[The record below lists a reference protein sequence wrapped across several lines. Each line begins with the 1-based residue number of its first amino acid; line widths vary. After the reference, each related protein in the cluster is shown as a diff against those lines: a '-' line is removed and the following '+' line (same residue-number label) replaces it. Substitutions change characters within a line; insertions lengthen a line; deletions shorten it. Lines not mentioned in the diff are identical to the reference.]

1 MSKFIRILN
10 NPWDFTLYEENNGS
24 YVIKVM
30 FSEGE
35 YKVDIARCFT
45 FTHEEVNSLV
55 DMENIKVLSENIRKN
70 YASYKAQ
77 EISKQTFDA
86 LLQGH
91 MI

>member
-1 MSKFIRILN
+1 
-10 NPWDFTLYEENNGS
+10 
-24 YVIKVM
+24 M

-35 YKVDIARCFT
+35 YKVDVGRYFT

-70 YASYKAQ
+70 YASYKSQ

-86 LLQGH
+86 LLQNH